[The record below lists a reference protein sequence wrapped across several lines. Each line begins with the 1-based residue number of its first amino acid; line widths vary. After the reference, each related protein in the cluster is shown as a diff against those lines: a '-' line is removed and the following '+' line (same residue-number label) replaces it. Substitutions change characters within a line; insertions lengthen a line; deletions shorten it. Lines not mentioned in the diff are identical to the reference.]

1 MKFTFKTKAS
11 YDAACRT
18 GRIDHYD
25 MVRIVRKLKNG
36 DEWDIPTHSEEEF
49 NELMDKYKKDPNI
62 VEITHY
68 QDVSFYDLLEY
79 L

>member
-25 MVRIVRKLKNG
+25 MARIIKKFNSG
-36 DEWDIPTHSEEEF
+36 EEWDIPTHSEEEF
-49 NELMDKYKKDPNI
+49 NELMEKYKSDPN
-62 VEITHY
+62 VAEVGHY
-68 QDVSFYDLLEY
+68 QDVSFYDLEEY